1 MPGAI
6 LLLSPYINGRAALK
20 DLKTGNSKKKTCF
33 NIIFE
38 DNSQIMPE
46 IDDTELLNFSIA
58 FMKIRARELNNNNG
72 YNVKNRKD

>member
-6 LLLSPYINGRAALK
+6 LLLSPYIIGRIFLK
-20 DLKTGNSKKKTCF
+20 NNKKQKSCF

-38 DNSQIMPE
+38 DNSQVMPE
-46 IDDTELLNFSIA
+46 IDDTDLLTFGLA